1 MIIYNEIMFK
11 KITYVVHKPKVFYRI
26 QQVLVLKKT
35 RRTPLSMILLAME
48 DQLRMIP
55 KHVSHDAQLLMVAA
69 TLHSGRMRGLAIF
82 QVLDLRANGMNGRQF
97 QGQKIVKLV
106 RFLLIIGKSNGNNF
120 VIKNHSM

>member
-106 RFLLIIGKSNGNNF
+106 RFLLIIGKSNG
-120 VIKNHSM
+120 IL